1 MPQSPQS
8 SRTQIR
14 RGVSVKLDCIMAG
27 FVKNDEAYPA
37 VNPRLRGIAH
47 MILTWFRH
55 AFLIAA
61 FLAAVP
67 FGVLETHA
75 LDGLKRTELRRVDL
89 TGTQGTE
96 VITSILEAAPGAGI
110 PRHTHHGD
118 EFLYVLEGGTIEV
131 PGQGAYAPQNR
142 RHIALSRAVLPMAAS
157 PWSAMRQ
164 SRRSPFMWWT
174 RANRLWCRWSKVP
187 PGGQASK
194 VTRPPQIVITGCT
207 SPSCSGSCVSRSTGI
222 TTISAI
228 MPVLSRPLR
237 VSLNSA

>member
-1 MPQSPQS
+1 
-8 SRTQIR
+8 
-14 RGVSVKLDCIMAG
+14 
-27 FVKNDEAYPA
+27 
-37 VNPRLRGIAH
+37 
-47 MILTWFRH
+47 MILTRFRH

-131 PGQGAYAPQNR
+131 PGKAPMHLKTGDTLHFPR
-142 RHIALSRAVLPMAAS
+142 GLAHGGFTVVGDAPIKALTIHVVDKGKPLM
-157 PWSAMRQ
+157 
-164 SRRSPFMWWT
+164 
-174 RANRLWCRWSKVP
+174 VP
-187 PGGQASK
+187 
-194 VTRPPQIVITGCT
+194 VE
-207 SPSCSGSCVSRSTGI
+207 
-222 TTISAI
+222 
-228 MPVLSRPLR
+228 
-237 VSLNSA
+237 